1 MILLSRTTEFKK
13 SLHEIPI
20 TPVGSATKDAEAMK
34 PNNVASINLP
44 GTLLPRIAL
53 VLLHADFDR
62 FSSML
67 PMATDENVTPVRPG
81 KTGIFLFCRNMDL
94 IFVKARAEKNVHAR
108 RSGIIQLRHDYPRGA
123 IKILLTLT
131 KSRKYE

>member
-1 MILLSRTTEFKK
+1 M

-67 PMATDENVTPVRPG
+67 PMATDENVTPVRPR
-81 KTGIFLFCRNMDL
+81 KTGIFLFVSYCRNMDL
-94 IFVKARAEKNVHAR
+94 IFVKARAEKNVHALDVAV
-108 RSGIIQLRHDYPRGA
+108 S
-123 IKILLTLT
+123 
-131 KSRKYE
+131 SS